1 VEDAGL
7 ELVGE
12 AARQQLEHHIA
23 HPHLANV
30 SIRQHTSA
38 YVSIRQHTPA
48 YVRQELEHHIAHPH
62 RQLRRASPVAL
73 VCRRNASRRQVAH
86 VSARLRLV
94 RVRLQ
99 LLAAAHKQPHKRP
112 AVACAHGA
120 CSPESEKKRK
130 IKEKEKEGQK
140 MSRLQIGHPSATDSF
155 SAATASTPRIAQ
167 YVH

>member
-23 HPHLANV
+23 HPHC
-30 SIRQHTSA
+30 H
-38 YVSIRQHTPA
+38 
-48 YVRQELEHHIAHPH
+48 
-62 RQLRRASPVAL
+62 LRRAAPVAL

-94 RVRLQ
+94 RMRLQ

-120 CSPESEKKRK
+120 CSPESETEKKKKRK
-130 IKEKEKEGQK
+130 RKRRTEIVQAADWTPVSDRK
-140 MSRLQIGHPSATDSF
+140 LLDSD
-155 SAATASTPRIAQ
+155 SINPPNRTVCALK
-167 YVH
+167 H